1 MGKKDRN
8 VGVIDY
14 LGLTSALSGYV
25 SRLQRRYTNIIV
37 DEAQDFGTTELRVVR
52 ALAAAGP
59 NDIFLC
65 GDIAQTILPKHR
77 SLSEA
82 GFVNIARDRIRQ
94 NYRNS
99 REILIAAYEVLRNN
113 LSEDMFDSEDLEI
126 LDPKFANFSGPVPM
140 ALHADSL
147 EEEIAY
153 ARSYAATRLYQ
164 GVRTV
169 CIAFAGFS
177 ARDVRG
183 SRRNVVLLRSKA
195 PTIRALIIWFSAILS
210 RQKDMN
216 STQ

>member
-1 MGKKDRN
+1 MRN

-52 ALAAAGP
+52 ALVAAGP

-140 ALHADSL
+140 ALACRLARRGNRLCTFLCCD
-147 EEEIAY
+147 EIVSRREDGLY
-153 ARSYAATRLYQ
+153 RIRRLFCPRRS
-164 GVRTV
+164 GVRAEMW
-169 CIAFAGFS
+169 CCC
-177 ARDVRG
+177 ARRH
-183 SRRNVVLLRSKA
+183 L
-195 PTIRALIIWFSAILS
+195 
-210 RQKDMN
+210 
-216 STQ
+216 